1 MRPIKLTM
9 TAFGPYAGSEIV
21 DFRDAI
27 ASGLFG
33 IYGST
38 GSGKSTIFSAM
49 TFALFGEPSRSE
61 QDAISLRSDHA
72 AADVLT
78 QVELIFEIGNARY
91 LIRRTP
97 DQLRP
102 ALRGQGET
110 MDTHKAW
117 LFDVTGIDP
126 DDISEE
132 NTGKV
137 IAEKKVGLVK
147 EAVLDRLGYGAEQFR
162 QIVLLPQGKFEAF
175 LTAKTDERMKILRD
189 LFDVTLYRNLAKTL
203 KEQAKVAEEKV
214 ILDRKTCAN
223 RLEHEGFE
231 SPDALKA
238 GISDAKVAEAGSKIQ
253 AEAAVKTATFASAEL
268 NIARQVQAAF
278 VAEAEAQTVLQ
289 VLTGKAADIEAA
301 DTTLKNAVKAQS
313 LMDVDAAQKGAK
325 AAVIKAEQDL
335 STVKTANGT
344 ATAKKEEAAEKLEA
358 QEALSKKR
366 DDQRGTVDA
375 LIRHTETLTK
385 AKRLKT
391 DCLNAQTKVSKA
403 KVAFEAAETALQQTQ
418 AKQTATHADV
428 KTAQSQNLERSQ
440 ITATLTKAQQ
450 NLDAAKNHTDA
461 QRSFSEAT
469 ALAAKAT
476 ADHVETK
483 RDLAVAE
490 VRYESAEI
498 ALAAAQ
504 AEHLAEKLED
514 GQPCAVCGS
523 TSHPAPAMGSAESAG
538 LDRAFREAREQLEEK
553 RAADAKAANMLSV
566 IEARMIDRKATLAK
580 LFPPD
585 QTLEVVQQTVDAL
598 QVRLKA
604 LGSERNIA
612 DLEATFPKLE
622 QAVAGAQAQVTHARD
637 LHETTKMGSAL
648 AKQAYD
654 ASLGT
659 VPENLR
665 ENSALST
672 ALQTA
677 QAAYQS
683 MLDALK
689 AAQDKMTATR
699 DVALSNA
706 KDLESAQ
713 KTLTAATMNRK
724 TSEDT
729 FAARLRQQ
737 GLTVDQFEA
746 SKVDIGQIEMLT
758 AANTAYKE
766 ALSIAQDRLKTTSA
780 AIKDKTRPD
789 LGALAQ
795 ISQEAEATRE
805 IEVSKAAALKAKTG
819 QLETLLTSISA
830 ELARIEKVEQDTA
843 ALRELAA
850 LFNAANP
857 VKLDLETF
865 AIGAMFDQVLQ
876 AANLRLQPMTSGRYS
891 LERELDGKGGGRR
904 GLGIS
909 VHDIFTG
916 KARATA
922 TLSGGETF
930 IAALSL
936 ALGLSDIVES
946 TSGHIRLD
954 TIFIDEGFGSLDTD
968 NDTGTLDQVLQTLQD
983 LVGDNRAV
991 GLISHVPLVQQ
1002 AIPNGFAI
1010 KKTATGSHVE
1020 TRGF

>member
-21 DFRDAI
+21 DFRNAI

-78 QVELIFEIGNARY
+78 QVELIFEVGKTRY

-97 DQLRP
+97 DQMRP
-102 ALRGQGET
+102 ALRGEGET
-110 MDTHKAW
+110 KDAHKAW

-132 NTGKV
+132 NAGKV

-162 QIVLLPQGKFEAF
+162 QIVLLPQGKFETF
-175 LTAKTDERMKILRD
+175 LTAKTDERMKTLRD
-189 LFDVTLYRNLAKTL
+189 LFDVTLYRKLAQTL
-203 KEQAKVAEEKV
+203 KEQAKAAEETV
-214 ILDRKTCAN
+214 IIDRKTCAS
-223 RLEHEGFE
+223 RLQQDGFE

-238 GISDAKVAEAGSKIQ
+238 GISDAKAAEAGSKKQ
-253 AEAAVKTATFASAEL
+253 ADVADKGATLAGAAL
-268 NIARQVQAAF
+268 NTARQVEAAF
-278 VAEAEAQTVLQ
+278 VAEAEAQSVLQ
-289 VLTGKAADIEAA
+289 ALTDKAAEIEAA
-301 DTTLKNAVKAQS
+301 DTTLKNAIKVQS
-313 LMDVDAAQKGAK
+313 LMDVDAAIKAAK
-325 AAVIKAEQDL
+325 AAVTKAEHDL
-335 STVKTANGT
+335 TTAKTAHKT
-344 ATAKKEEAAEKLEA
+344 AANNKEKAAGKLKA

-366 DDQRGTVDA
+366 DDQRGTVDT
-375 LIRHTETLTK
+375 LTRHTEILTK
-385 AKRLKT
+385 AKTLKT
-391 DCLNAQTKVSKA
+391 DCLDAQTKESKA
-403 KVAFEAAETALQQTQ
+403 KADFEAAETALQQTQ
-418 AKQTATHADV
+418 AKQTATQADA
-428 KTAQSQNLERSQ
+428 KTAQSQNLDRSQ

-450 NLDAAKNHTDA
+450 SLAAAKNRADT
-461 QRSFSEAT
+461 QRSVSEAT
-469 ALAAKAT
+469 ALVARAM
-476 ADHVETK
+476 ADHAETK
-483 RDLAVAE
+483 RELAGAE
-490 VRYESAEI
+490 VHFETSET
-498 ALAAAQ
+498 ALAATQAQ
-504 AEHLAEKLED
+504 HLAEKLED

-538 LDRAFREAREQLEEK
+538 LDQAFREARKQLEAK
-553 RAADAKAANMLSV
+553 RAAHAKAANTLSG
-566 IEARMIDRKATLAK
+566 IEARVEDRKATFAK
-580 LFPPD
+580 LPAPD
-585 QTLEVVQQTVDAL
+585 QTLEAAQQAVNGL
-598 QVRLKA
+598 QGRLKS
-604 LGSERNIA
+604 LGPVRNIA
-612 DLEATFPKLE
+612 EIEATFPKLE
-622 QAVAGAQAQVTHARD
+622 QAVAGAQAQVTQARN
-637 LHETTKMGSAL
+637 LHETAKTESAL
-648 AKQAYD
+648 TKQAYD
-654 ASLGT
+654 AALGT
-659 VPENLR
+659 VPEVLR
-665 ENSALST
+665 ENSALSA

-689 AAQDKMTATR
+689 AAQDQATATR
-699 DVALSNA
+699 EAALSSA
-706 KDLESAQ
+706 KDLEGAQ
-713 KTLTAATMNRK
+713 KVLTAAQSHRK
-724 TSEDT
+724 TAEET
-729 FAARLRQQ
+729 FAARLQQQ
-737 GLTVDQFEA
+737 GLTLEQYETRKADIDQIK
-746 SKVDIGQIEMLT
+746 SLT
-758 AANTAYKE
+758 TNIAAYKE
-766 ALSIAQDRLKTTSA
+766 ALAIAKYRLKTTSA

-789 LGALAQ
+789 LEALAHL
-795 ISQEAEATRE
+795 SQEAEAARE
-805 IEVSKAAALKAKTG
+805 TKASKAAALKARTD

-850 LFNAANP
+850 LFNADNTA
-857 VKLDLETF
+857 KLDLETF
-865 AIGAMFDQVLQ
+865 AIGAMFDHVLQ
-876 AANLRLQPMTSGRYS
+876 AANLRLQPMTIGRYS

-909 VHDIFTG
+909 VYDIHTG
-916 KARATA
+916 KARATS

-930 IAALSL
+930 IAALAL
-936 ALGLSDIVES
+936 ALGLSDTVES
-946 TSGHIRLD
+946 TSGNIRLD

-1010 KKTATGSHVE
+1010 KKTPTGSHVE
-1020 TRGF
+1020 IQEF